1 MQEKIPLELCPT
13 SNWLTQAVPDLA
25 SHPLKQLM
33 DLGIKTTINS
43 DDPGV
48 MGISLMD
55 EYQIA
60 HKTLGMSI
68 DELKRCN
75 SWAAEVSFIPKE
87 KKDLVWAQ

>member
-1 MQEKIPLELCPT
+1 
-13 SNWLTQAVPDLA
+13 
-25 SHPLKQLM
+25 
-33 DLGIKTTINS
+33 
-43 DDPGV
+43 V

-68 DELKRCN
+68 GELKRCN

-87 KKDLVWAQ
+87 KKDLVWAK